1 MTWDPV
7 APLRGRPPDVT
18 LEEAPAVASRFFGV
32 EGSFSRLVSERDKN
46 FLVEEPDGTRF
57 VLKIH
62 NTADGPTLVEMQTQA
77 LLHIAAADPSI
88 PIQRVNPTLGGDPYV
103 LLKRPDGSTHIVRM
117 LTYVPGKRVQ
127 AGDLSL
133 RAIEGF
139 GASAAGVARALQN
152 FSHPGAQRPLLW
164 DIKQGAALRP
174 LLVHIADPER
184 RDLADHWLSR
194 FEEEVLPGWI
204 GTLRTQVIHNDLTLD
219 NVLFAED
226 GSVSGVVDFGDAVQ
240 TALVCD
246 LAMLLA
252 SLIGDRADPFEVAT
266 AAIRG
271 YHSVTR
277 LGRDELHVLADLI
290 AMRAVAN
297 VAVSAWRTQLYPD
310 NAAYISSWDAGSWV
324 ILQTFRETGIHEV
337 RRAFATTAYP
347 HRGQGNP

>member
-1 MTWDPV
+1 VTWDPV

-32 EGSFSRLVSERDKN
+32 EGSFSPLVGERDKN
-46 FLVEEPDGTRF
+46 FLVEEAGGIRF

-62 NTADGPTLVEMQTQA
+62 NAADAPALVEMQTRA

-88 PIQRVNPTLGGDPYV
+88 PVQRVRPTLAGDPHA
-103 LLKRPDGSTHIVRM
+103 LLERPDGSTHLVRM
-117 LTYVPGKRVQ
+117 LTYVPGKRVE
-127 AGDLSL
+127 AADLPL
-133 RAIEGF
+133 HAIEGF
-139 GASAAGVARALQN
+139 GASAAGVARALRSL
-152 FSHPGAQRPLLW
+152 SHPAAERPLLW
-164 DIKQGAALRP
+164 DIKQGTALRP

-194 FEEEVLPGWI
+194 FEKQVLPAL

-226 GSVSGVVDFGDAVQ
+226 GSVSGVVDFGDALR
-240 TALVCD
+240 TAMVCD

-252 SLIGDRADPFEVAT
+252 SLMGDRADPYEVAA

-271 YHSVTR
+271 YHSVTP
-277 LGRDELHVLADLI
+277 LGEDELRVLADLI

-297 VAVSAWRTQLYPD
+297 VTVSSWRTRLYPD

-324 ILQTFRETGIHEV
+324 ILKRFREIGLGELQ
-337 RRAFATTAYP
+337 RRFADAP
-347 HRGQGNP
+347 SS